1 MKVRLIVNSF
11 ITAALL
17 TLAVN
22 SSAAVFKIATV
33 SPDGTSWMK
42 SMRAAAAEI
51 TAQTDGRVK
60 FKFYPGG
67 VMGNDKAVMR
77 KIRIGQLQGAAVPG
91 GAMAGVAPDS
101 LIYTQPLKFRNFAEI
116 DYVRERMDS
125 KIVADI
131 ENGGFV
137 NFGLAEGGF
146 AYVMAKRPIASV
158 GELKKGKVWIPSGDK
173 AALDAVQSFGV
184 SPVPLSLADVLA
196 GLQTGLI
203 DTAATSPI
211 GAIALQWHTQI
222 SHMTDLPIMYFYAL
236 LAIDKK
242 VFMRLPADD
251 QKIVR
256 TVMTQAY
263 KNIDAQNRKDNESA
277 YDALLQQGIE
287 LVEPSAEEIS
297 EWYSKAEVAQ
307 QQAVTEG
314 IFSSAI
320 ADELD
325 RYLQDYR
332 QHNLA
337 QE

>member
-1 MKVRLIVNSF
+1 MKVRSIVGSF
-11 ITAALL
+11 IAGALMM
-17 TLAVN
+17 LAVN

-42 SMRAAAAEI
+42 SMRSAAADI
-51 TAQTDGRVK
+51 TVQTDGRVK

-101 LIYTQPLKFRNFAEI
+101 LIYTLPLKFKSFAEI
-116 DYVRERMDS
+116 DYVRQRMDS
-125 KIVADI
+125 QIVAGI
-131 ENGGFV
+131 ERGGFV

-158 GELKKGKVWIPSGDK
+158 KELKKGKVWIPSGDK
-173 AALDAVQSFGV
+173 AALDAVQTFGV

-236 LAIDKK
+236 LAIDQK
-242 VFMRLPADD
+242 VFKRLSDGD
-251 QKIVR
+251 QQIVR
-256 TVMTQAY
+256 TIMTQAY
-263 KNIDAQNRKDNESA
+263 EDIDAQNRKDNESA
-277 YDALLQQGIE
+277 YDALLKQGIK
-287 LVEPSAEEIS
+287 LVTPSADEVAV
-297 EWYSKAEVAQ
+297 WYSKADMAQ
-307 QQAVTEG
+307 EKAVVGGFFTP
-314 IFSSAI
+314 AI
-320 ADELD
+320 ADQLD
-325 RYLQDYR
+325 QHLQDYR
-332 QHNLA
+332 LQSSA

>member
-1 MKVRLIVNSF
+1 MKVRLMISSLIAVAS
-11 ITAALL
+11 LM
-17 TLAVN
+17 LAVN
-22 SSAAVFKIATV
+22 LSAAVFKIATV

-42 SMRAAAAEI
+42 SMRAAAVEI
-51 TAQTDGRVK
+51 TTQTEGRVK

-101 LIYTQPLKFRNFAEI
+101 LIYTQPLKFRSFAEI

-125 KIVADI
+125 KLVADI
-131 ENGGFV
+131 ESGGFV

-158 GELKKGKVWIPSGDK
+158 DELRKGKVWIPSDDK
-173 AALDAVQSFGV
+173 AALDAVQSFSV

-222 SHMTDLPIMYFYAL
+222 SHITDLPIMYFYAL

-242 VFMRLPADD
+242 VFMRLPIDD
-251 QKIVR
+251 QNIVR

-263 KNIDAQNRKDNESA
+263 KKIDAQNRKDNESA
-277 YDALLQQGIE
+277 YDALLKQGIK
-287 LVEPSAEEIS
+287 LVQPSVEDIS
-297 EWYSKAEVAQ
+297 EWYNKAEIAQ
-307 QQAVTEG
+307 QQAVREG
-314 IFSSAI
+314 FFSSAI
-320 ADELD
+320 AAELD
-325 RYLQDYR
+325 QYLQEYR
-332 QHNLA
+332 QQSLV
-337 QE
+337 QK

>member
-1 MKVRLIVNSF
+1 MKVRSIVSSF

-131 ENGGFV
+131 ERGGFV

-256 TVMTQAY
+256 IVMTQAY
-263 KNIDAQNRKDNESA
+263 KKIDAQNRKDNESA
-277 YDALLQQGIE
+277 YDALLKQGIK

-297 EWYSKAEVAQ
+297 EWYNKAEVAQ

-314 IFSSAI
+314 FFSPAI

-332 QHNLA
+332 QQNLA

>member
-1 MKVRLIVNSF
+1 MKVRLIISGF
-11 ITAALL
+11 ITATLL

-33 SPDGTSWMK
+33 SPDGTSWMN
-42 SMRAAAAEI
+42 SMRAAAADI
-51 TAQTDGRVK
+51 TTQTDGRVK

-91 GAMAGVAPDS
+91 GAMAAIAPDS

-131 ENGGFV
+131 ERGGFV

-158 GELKKGKVWIPSGDK
+158 EELREGKVWIPSGDK

-242 VFMRLPADD
+242 VFMRLSADD

-256 TVMTQAY
+256 AVMTQAY
-263 KNIDAQNRKDNESA
+263 KTIDAQNRKDNESA

-297 EWYSKAEVAQ
+297 EWYSKAGIAQ

-314 IFSSAI
+314 FFSPAI

-332 QHNLA
+332 QQNLA

>member
-1 MKVRLIVNSF
+1 MKVRLIVSSF
-11 ITAALL
+11 ITATSLM
-17 TLAVN
+17 LAVS

-42 SMRAAAAEI
+42 SMRAAATEI
-51 TAQTDGRVK
+51 TTQTNGRVK

-146 AYVMAKRPIASV
+146 AYVMSKRPIASV
-158 GELKKGKVWIPSGDK
+158 GELRKGKVWIPSGDK
-173 AALDAVQSFGV
+173 AALDAVQSFNV

-242 VFMRLPADD
+242 VFMRLPVDD

-256 TVMTQAY
+256 TVMTQTY
-263 KNIDAQNRKDNESA
+263 KKIDAQNRKDNESA
-277 YDALLQQGIE
+277 YDAMLKQGIE
-287 LVEPSAEEIS
+287 LVEPSVEDIS

-314 IFSSAI
+314 FFSPAI
-320 ADELD
+320 AAELD
-325 RYLQDYR
+325 RYLQQYR
-332 QHNLA
+332 QQSLV
-337 QE
+337 QK

>member
-1 MKVRLIVNSF
+1 MKVRLIVSGF
-11 ITAALL
+11 ITATLL
-17 TLAVN
+17 AFTIN
-22 SSAAVFKIATV
+22 SSAAA
-33 SPDGTSWMK
+33 
-42 SMRAAAAEI
+42 
-51 TAQTDGRVK
+51 
-60 FKFYPGG
+60 
-67 VMGNDKAVMR
+67 
-77 KIRIGQLQGAAVPG
+77 
-91 GAMAGVAPDS
+91 
-101 LIYTQPLKFRNFAEI
+101 LKFRNFAEI

-131 ENGGFV
+131 ERGGFV

-158 GELKKGKVWIPSGDK
+158 GELRKGKVWIPSGDK

-242 VFMRLPADD
+242 VFMRLPAAD

-263 KNIDAQNRKDNESA
+263 KTIDAQNRKDNESA

-287 LVEPSAEEIS
+287 LVEPSAEQIS

-332 QHNLA
+332 QQSLA

>member
-1 MKVRLIVNSF
+1 MKGRSIVSSF
-11 ITAALL
+11 IAGGLMV
-17 TLAVN
+17 LAVN

-42 SMRAAAAEI
+42 SMRAAAADI
-51 TAQTDGRVK
+51 TVQTDGRVK

-91 GAMAGVAPDS
+91 GAMVGAAPDS
-101 LIYTQPLKFRNFAEI
+101 LIYTLPLKFKSFAEI
-116 DYVRERMDS
+116 DYVRQRMDS
-125 KIVADI
+125 QIVADI
-131 ENGGFV
+131 ERGGFV

-158 GELKKGKVWIPSGDK
+158 EELKKGKVWIPSGDK
-173 AALDAVQSFGV
+173 AALDAVQTFGV

-236 LAIDKK
+236 LAIDQK
-242 VFMRLPADD
+242 VFKRLSDGD
-251 QKIVR
+251 QLIVR
-256 TVMTQAY
+256 MVMTQAY
-263 KNIDAQNRKDNESA
+263 KDIDAQNRKDNESA
-277 YDALLQQGIE
+277 YSALLKQGIK
-287 LVEPSAEEIS
+287 LVTPSAEEVAV
-297 EWYSKAEVAQ
+297 WDSKAEVAQ
-307 QQAVTEG
+307 QKAIAG
-314 IFSSAI
+314 GFFSPAI

-325 RYLQDYR
+325 RHLQNYR
-332 QHNLA
+332 QQSSA

>member
-1 MKVRLIVNSF
+1 MKVRLIVSSF

-51 TAQTDGRVK
+51 AAQTDGRVK

-263 KNIDAQNRKDNESA
+263 KKIDAQNRKDNESA
-277 YDALLQQGIE
+277 YDALLKQGIK

-314 IFSSAI
+314 FFSPAI

-332 QHNLA
+332 QQNLA

>member
-1 MKVRLIVNSF
+1 MKGRSIVSSF
-11 ITAALL
+11 IAGGLMA
-17 TLAVN
+17 LAVN

-42 SMRAAAAEI
+42 SMRAAAADI
-51 TAQTDGRVK
+51 TVQTDGRVK

-91 GAMAGVAPDS
+91 GAMVGAAPDS
-101 LIYTQPLKFRNFAEI
+101 LIYTLPLKFKSFAEI
-116 DYVRERMDS
+116 DYVRQRMDS
-125 KIVADI
+125 QIVADI
-131 ENGGFV
+131 ERGGFV

-158 GELKKGKVWIPSGDK
+158 EELKKGKVWIPSGDK
-173 AALDAVQSFGV
+173 AALDAVQTFGV

-203 DTAATSPI
+203 DIAATSPI

-236 LAIDKK
+236 LAIDQK
-242 VFMRLPADD
+242 VFKRLSDGD
-251 QKIVR
+251 QLIVR
-256 TVMTQAY
+256 MVMTQAY
-263 KNIDAQNRKDNESA
+263 KDIDAQNRKDNESA
-277 YDALLQQGIE
+277 YSALLKQGIK
-287 LVEPSAEEIS
+287 LVTPSAEEVAV
-297 EWYSKAEVAQ
+297 WDSKAEVAQ
-307 QQAVTEG
+307 QK
-314 IFSSAI
+314 AI
-320 ADELD
+320 AGGFFSPAIAGELD
-325 RYLQDYR
+325 RHLQNYR
-332 QHNLA
+332 QQSSA

>member
-1 MKVRLIVNSF
+1 MKVRLIVSSF

-263 KNIDAQNRKDNESA
+263 KKIDAQNRKDNESA
-277 YDALLQQGIE
+277 YDALLKQGIK

-297 EWYSKAEVAQ
+297 EWYSKAGIAQ

-314 IFSSAI
+314 FFSPAI

-332 QHNLA
+332 QQNLA